1 MNKQT
6 RTKLPEGT
14 TQVRNASTGEVKQV
28 GSNIPDGAIRDMLFE
43 LSCNEDIDSNE
54 FDILF
59 ENEYEVTQGF
69 SVNINELSKAAYLK
83 IDTLVAQV
91 AELRG
96 RLNDCVNDYIKNDKG
111 DLTPSVFHRSAVAL
125 EGESNE

>member
-1 MNKQT
+1 MTKQT

-14 TQVRNASTGEVKQV
+14 TQVRNASTGEIKVIMGKYFKETVRKIALDNGFKYKAQDSGV
-28 GSNIPDGAIRDMLFE
+28 MDLNPYVFDFAKE
-43 LSCNEDIDSNE
+43 LIESSNE
-54 FDILF
+54 
-59 ENEYEVTQGF
+59 
-69 SVNINELSKAAYLK
+69 
-83 IDTLVAQV
+83 TLIAQV